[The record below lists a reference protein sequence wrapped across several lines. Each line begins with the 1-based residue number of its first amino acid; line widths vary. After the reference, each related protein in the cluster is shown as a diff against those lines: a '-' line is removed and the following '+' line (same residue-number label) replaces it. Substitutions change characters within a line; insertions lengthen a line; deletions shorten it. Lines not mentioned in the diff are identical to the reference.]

1 MTDKKEFEIAMMKE
15 DLTLKQIAE
24 TLHISL
30 QALYNKLN
38 NVAEF
43 KASELAVL
51 YELLKIKTIG
61 DQQRIFFVKNV
72 E

>member
-51 YELLKIKTIG
+51 YELLKLKTIG